1 MSTRPSIV
9 LIGPSGSGKSTVAPI
24 RARLL
29 DRRPLDL
36 DDLRQ
41 RYYPELDY
49 DEAHADRLFTAG
61 DLHGLTAY
69 WKPFELHSVERVM
82 TEFGRG
88 HVIAF
93 GAGQSVYRD
102 VSDLHRARAA
112 LSVAGAVVLLLF
124 STDDTATFAVL
135 KERIRIAAADVPAAI
150 LEAFDGLNRDNIGH
164 ASSRELATH
173 VVVTAARSQEQVG
186 KLIAERLQL
195 SRARGGLAWRRC

>member
-24 RARLL
+24 LARLL

-41 RYYPELDY
+41 RYYPGREY

-102 VSDLHRARAA
+102 VSDLHRARA
-112 LSVAGAVVLLLF
+112 VLPWRGQSCSSSFQPTTPPRSRSSKSASESLPPKCWQRF
-124 STDDTATFAVL
+124 WKHSMNSTGTTSGM
-135 KERIRIAAADVPAAI
+135 RPA
-150 LEAFDGLNRDNIGH
+150 E
-164 ASSRELATH
+164 SWPPTWS
-173 VVVTAARSQEQVG
+173 
-186 KLIAERLQL
+186 
-195 SRARGGLAWRRC
+195 